1 MPQIVY
7 ENEESVLSF
16 EYQDAINELSRHIK
30 EYEIEDDSRLFKWL
44 QEKSINEHE
53 DIKIEGE
60 NQWPDYI
67 NRIVWVVK
75 GLLSNQ
81 KGKIYCKACSRT
93 IPSSEIKKIQSSPFK
108 QDREIDRKTIKD
120 LKKGFGLKG
129 KVRLPG
135 GVGGTTFLCDSDHEL
150 FSTRDWI
157 N

>member
-30 EYEIEDDSRLFKWL
+30 EYEIEDDLRLLKWL
-44 QEKSINEHE
+44 QDKSINGHE

-81 KGKIYCKACSRT
+81 KGEIYCKACSRT
-93 IPSSEIKKIQSSPFK
+93 IPQPEIKKVQNSPFEHY
-108 QDREIDRKTIKD
+108 RGINRKTIKG
-120 LKKGFGLKG
+120 LKKELGLKG

-135 GVGGTTFLCDSDHEL
+135 RVGGTTFLCDNDHEL
-150 FSTRDWI
+150 LSIRDWI
-157 N
+157 T

>member
-1 MPQIVY
+1 MSLPMPQIVY

-67 NRIVWVVK
+67 NRI
-75 GLLSNQ
+75 
-81 KGKIYCKACSRT
+81 I
-93 IPSSEIKKIQSSPFK
+93 
-108 QDREIDRKTIKD
+108 
-120 LKKGFGLKG
+120 
-129 KVRLPG
+129 
-135 GVGGTTFLCDSDHEL
+135 
-150 FSTRDWI
+150 
-157 N
+157 

>member
-67 NRIVWVVK
+67 NRI
-75 GLLSNQ
+75 
-81 KGKIYCKACSRT
+81 I
-93 IPSSEIKKIQSSPFK
+93 
-108 QDREIDRKTIKD
+108 
-120 LKKGFGLKG
+120 
-129 KVRLPG
+129 
-135 GVGGTTFLCDSDHEL
+135 
-150 FSTRDWI
+150 
-157 N
+157 